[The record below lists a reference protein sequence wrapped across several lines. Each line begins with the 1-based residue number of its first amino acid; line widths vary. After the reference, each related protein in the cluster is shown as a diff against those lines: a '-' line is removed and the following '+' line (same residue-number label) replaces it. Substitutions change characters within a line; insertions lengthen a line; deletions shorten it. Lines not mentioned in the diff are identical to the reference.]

1 MVFVNLFFAGLLAG
15 MELIVCYGLRRAL
28 TVLDQVPHILIRQAL
43 IRRLRV
49 LVPAIF
55 GPAVLTAV
63 AVAVLD
69 GSLLRY
75 LALIP
80 VLAGVLVTAFGT
92 VRINGAA
99 VDWDPQAPPAGW
111 QALITRWERQDL
123 VRCWSALAA
132 FGLLLLAAGTSA

>member
-15 MELIVCYGLRRAL
+15 VELIVCYGLRRAL

-63 AVAVLD
+63 AALD

-80 VLAGVLVTAFGT
+80 VLTGVLVTAFGT

-111 QALITRWERQDL
+111 QTLITRWERQDL

-132 FGLLLLAAGTSA
+132 FALLLLAAAL